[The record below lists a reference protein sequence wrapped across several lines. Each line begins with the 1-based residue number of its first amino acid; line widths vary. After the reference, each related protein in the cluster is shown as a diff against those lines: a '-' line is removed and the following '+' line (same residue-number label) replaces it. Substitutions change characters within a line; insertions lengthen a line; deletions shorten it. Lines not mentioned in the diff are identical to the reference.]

1 MPTAAGTQE
10 NNLNDDMPDDAADT
24 SGLHDDKTE
33 SRDAGTILPN
43 KLGALEKFCFKRSR
57 VSRW

>member
-43 KLGALEKFCFKRSR
+43 KLGALEKMLF
-57 VSRW
+57 